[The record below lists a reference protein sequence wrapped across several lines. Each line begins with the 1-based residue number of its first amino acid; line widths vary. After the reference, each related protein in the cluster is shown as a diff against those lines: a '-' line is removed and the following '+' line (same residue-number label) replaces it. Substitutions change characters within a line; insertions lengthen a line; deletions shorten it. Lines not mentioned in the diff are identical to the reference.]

1 MCGRCPRSRIF
12 WRSALAGGC
21 KSCVRPVCAVL
32 MTADPDVIRRS
43 GLPIK
48 LAPPHVG
55 PPPPESVYRTLSL
68 PQGGRR
74 VLLDDLNCSEWRWLL
89 PPRRTPQLGEPS
101 TARLPSADAV
111 VGGHSRRLS
120 AVLGMSA
127 SPATPAVLPHCRE
140 TTRCANFGH
149 GSGLTYAGPWIDDDI
164 ELSGPGSSLGAR
176 RLDAQAPYAWLADV
190 IEKVGRS

>member
-1 MCGRCPRSRIF
+1 VDGARAQGF
-12 WRSALAGGC
+12 FGFQLAGGC

-127 SPATPAVLPHCRE
+127 SPSTPAVLPHCRE
-140 TTRCANFGH
+140 RRDVQISDMGRVSPTQDR
-149 GSGLTYAGPWIDDDI
+149 WIDDDI